1 MINTLTNSV
10 HPLLMTQCGYLVI
23 CNFMK
28 IHNTNRM
35 SPYIY
40 TLNFFLFQHARHYN
54 TDYTSVI
61 LRIVFQ
67 RNIIYKAFP
76 KNVSHIPI
84 VFRSLCRIP
93 CIRVKSQLQM

>member
-23 CNFMK
+23 YNFMK

-40 TLNFFLFQHARHYN
+40 TLNTLNFFFLIP
-54 TDYTSVI
+54 TCKI
-61 LRIVFQ
+61 L
-67 RNIIYKAFP
+67 
-76 KNVSHIPI
+76 
-84 VFRSLCRIP
+84 
-93 CIRVKSQLQM
+93 